1 MKAQPGAQLNFL
13 MLRVVNV
20 SSSQQRS
27 HQFFSIFVHSLHAP
41 CSAHSIAHFPA
52 WSILAGL
59 LLGGRF
65 LEAVFIVPIN
75 LDSWNDGS
83 CHGGPRGLFE
93 PPTDPSTFNPSLPL
107 AVVSQHST
115 LVPYDAYSHQLHD
128 RAYTICDSAWRHPV
142 LLCLQPL
149 QYRASAHTV
158 IPDGTSHLDDQ
169 CMPKSHYRYPSDPY
183 FFSLAFHP

>member
-1 MKAQPGAQLNFL
+1 MSHHPNNGPISFFNFCA
-13 MLRVVNV
+13 
-20 SSSQQRS
+20 
-27 HQFFSIFVHSLHAP
+27 FLHAP
-41 CSAHSIAHFPA
+41 CSAHSIAQFPA
-52 WSILAGL
+52 WSTLAYL
-59 LLGGRF
+59 LLGGRV

-142 LLCLQPL
+142 LLCLRSL

-158 IPDGTSHLDDQ
+158 IPDSPHTSTINACQNLTPDIHQ
-169 CMPKSHYRYPSDPY
+169 IRISSPSCSIHDP
-183 FFSLAFHP
+183 FIQ